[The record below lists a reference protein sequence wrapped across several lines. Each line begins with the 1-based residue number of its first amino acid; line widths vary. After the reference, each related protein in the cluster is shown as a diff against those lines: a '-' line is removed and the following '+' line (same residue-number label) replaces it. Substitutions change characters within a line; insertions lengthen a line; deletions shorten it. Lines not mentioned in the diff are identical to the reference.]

1 MRITRTVLL
10 TLLLAMSAACPALA
24 QGQPRIP
31 TADEVKTLLAKE
43 PINEASWPAW
53 KQRLTDWLGDT
64 SKASEPAYKD
74 AERFLLGLADGN
86 ASLPGRFRD
95 DHLAWYLL
103 GYAYLFRQPPKEENN
118 RLAEKVLRRSIEI
131 APGFARG
138 HRSVA
143 LALISQVKPV
153 VNNPQ
158 ANLGDPRLTEA
169 ENALKQ
175 AARLDPDLPLA
186 GYEGLIALRRGQA
199 ATALAHFE
207 KALQREPH
215 MSAWARFIAECIL
228 NDRNVRNPAARI
240 KPLVDRYP
248 EDGALAS
255 LYAVGLWGE
264 NRMPEAASEFA
275 RARDLGTDP
284 ALVVGA
290 DIVKVIE
297 EAGKPGLFE
306 QFLTIMMWFAITYAG
321 IMVAMA
327 GAGIVLAMKTRG
339 TGALDLLKKQAPEQ
353 LVQEGNI
360 ARATGETILA
370 RLYGFALMIGL
381 ILFYAA
387 IPFVIA
393 GLLGATALLLYLIFS
408 MGTIPIKLVVIVFI
422 VGGLSAWA
430 VFKSLFTRPPTG
442 GFGLLK
448 TSEQVPRLHQLLA
461 EVARKVDTDPVN
473 DVFLA
478 PGAGIGV
485 HQEGRGP
492 FGMFGINKRVLTLG
506 FCTLRFLTVGE
517 LKAIL
522 AHEYAH
528 FSHSDTFYSRFIY
541 QVHMSIEEA
550 LYGMKAAGGVIT
562 NLNPFYWFLWLY
574 YKSYSLLAA
583 GYSRSREFLA
593 DRMAATL
600 YGSAQF
606 KNALEKVS
614 TDGTLFEMTMYN
626 NISAL
631 LSEQKAFVNMY
642 EAFTQY
648 RNEQI
653 SHDDRNK
660 LYQDLLG
667 EKGSLFASHPTF
679 AERAEAIA
687 TLPAVVDP
695 DDRSALELFDRPE
708 EIEQELTKFLT
719 EYMAYMQHLQA
730 QAAAQQQ

>member
-1 MRITRTVLL
+1 MRFVLL
-10 TLLLAMSAACPALA
+10 ISVLAMVLDSPALA
-24 QGQPRIP
+24 QGQAKIP
-31 TADEVKTLLAKE
+31 SADEVKALLAKG
-43 PINEASWPAW
+43 PINEGSWATW
-53 KQRLTDWLGDT
+53 KPRLTDWLGDT
-64 SKASEPAYKD
+64 GKASDPAYKD
-74 AERFLLGLADGN
+74 AERFLLGLADSN
-86 ASLPGRFRD
+86 ASLPGRFND
-95 DHLAWYLL
+95 DHLASYLL
-103 GYAYLFRQPPKEENN
+103 GYAYLFRQPPRDENI
-118 RLAEKVLRRSIEI
+118 RLAEKAFRRSIEI

-138 HRSVA
+138 YRSLA
-143 LALISQVKPV
+143 LALVSQVKPIG
-153 VNNPQ
+153 NNPLG
-158 ANLGDPRLTEA
+158 NVGDPRLTEA
-169 ENALKQ
+169 ENALSQ

-186 GYEGLIALRRGQA
+186 GFQGLIAQRRGQF
-199 ATALAHFE
+199 ATAQGLYE
-207 KALQREPH
+207 KAMQREPH
-215 MSAWARFIAECIL
+215 VSGWASYIAECIL
-228 NDRNVRNPAARI
+228 FDKNVQNPAARI
-240 KPLVDRYP
+240 KPLVARFP
-248 EDGALAS
+248 EDGTLAS
-255 LYAVGLWGE
+255 FYALSLAAE
-264 NRMPEAASEFA
+264 NRMSEAADELA
-275 RARDLGTDP
+275 RARTLGTDP
-284 ALVVGA
+284 AVLLSAKLVN
-290 DIVKVIE
+290 DIE
-297 EAGKPGLFE
+297 QAAKPGLLE

-321 IMVAMA
+321 IMLAMA
-327 GAGIVLAMKTRG
+327 GAGLVLAMKTRG
-339 TGALDLLKKQAPEQ
+339 TGALDLLQKQAPEQ
-353 LVQEGNI
+353 MLQDGNI

-393 GLLGATALLLYLIFS
+393 GLLGLTGLLLYGIFA
-408 MGTIPIKLVVIVFI
+408 MGRIPIKLVIVVFI

-430 VFKSLFTRPPTG
+430 VFKSLFTKPPTG
-442 GFGLLK
+442 GFGLLR
-448 TSEQVPRLHQLLA
+448 TSEQCPQLHQLLA

-492 FGMFGINKRVLTLG
+492 FGMFGVSKRVLTLG
-506 FCTLRFLTVGE
+506 FCTLRFLSVGE

-550 LYGMKAAGGVIT
+550 LYGMKSAGGVISYV
-562 NLNPFYWFLWLY
+562 NPFYWFLWLY

-606 KNALEKVS
+606 KSALEKVC

-626 NISAL
+626 SVSTL
-631 LSEQKAFVNMY
+631 LAQQQAYTNMY
-642 EAFTQY
+642 DAFTQF

-653 SHDDRNK
+653 SHEERTK

-695 DDRSALELFDRPE
+695 DNRSALELFDKPA
-708 EIEQELTKFLT
+708 EIEQELTKFMT
-719 EYMAYMQHLQA
+719 DYMAYLAYLNA
-730 QAAAQQQ
+730 QAQQQQA